1 MTRPR
6 VATSAGARIGFDLL
20 CLREERT
27 GLGQVAHGLART
39 MPALAPDLTFVFFLP
54 PGVDPPVEREN
65 VKVVRL
71 PLGRFPG
78 SWFVSEQWHLPRA
91 AGRAGLDLL
100 HTPAFGPP
108 FLYRGNKLLTV
119 HDIAFRIHPG
129 TMPRHWVLYWRWVFG
144 PAARRCRRL
153 VTVSDS
159 TRRDLVRHLGHAPER
174 IDLVPNAAE
183 PVYAP
188 VEAGRNPRE
197 KLASLRLPTRFI
209 LHVGTLQPR
218 KDLVTLIKTFAQVR
232 TASADPIDLVVCGG
246 RGWGYADPRA
256 LARNEGVESSV
267 HFIGYVPAELM
278 ADLYRAADLL
288 LFTSLYEGFGIP
300 VLEAMSCGLP
310 VVATSGSSVP
320 EVTGD
325 AALLA
330 PPGDVAGLAAHV
342 VALLG
347 NPGLSRTLSERGL
360 ERAKLFSWE
369 GSAAKMIS
377 IYRDLLPGGRH
388 GIETPPRR
396 PGATNGV
403 SR

>member
-1 MTRPR
+1 VNRHG
-6 VATSAGARIGFDLL
+6 VATSKSRRIGFDLL

-27 GLGQVAHGLART
+27 GLGQVAHALART
-39 MPALAPDLTFVFFLP
+39 MPGLAPDLEFVFFLP

-65 VKVVRL
+65 VEVVRV
-71 PLGRFPG
+71 PLAPFPG

-91 AGRAGLDLL
+91 AGRARLDLL
-100 HTPAFGPP
+100 HTPAFAPP
-108 FLYRGNKLLTV
+108 FLYRGVKVLTV
-119 HDIAFRIHPG
+119 HDIAFRLYPA
-129 TMPRHWVLYWRWVFG
+129 TMPRHWVLYWGWACG
-144 PAARRCRRL
+144 PAARSCRRL
-153 VTVSDS
+153 VAVSDA
-159 TRRDLVRHLGHAPER
+159 TRRDLVHHLGHDPKR

-183 PVYAP
+183 PVYTPA
-188 VEAGRNPRE
+188 ETGRNPRE
-197 KLASLRLPTRFI
+197 NLAGLRLPTRFI

-218 KDLVTLIKTFAQVR
+218 KDLVTLFKTFAQVR
-232 TASADPIDLVVCGG
+232 AASADPIDLVVCGG

-267 HFIGYVPAELM
+267 HFIGYVPPGLM

-320 EVTGD
+320 EVAGN
-325 AALLA
+325 AALLS

-342 VALLG
+342 TALLG
-347 NPGLSRTLSERGL
+347 DPGLSRTLAERGI

-377 IYRDLLPGGRH
+377 IYRDLLPESRL
-388 GIETPPRR
+388 GIATPPRR